1 MIRRKRR
8 NWLVFYGESKIL
20 AVKARGQCVNLVIIN
35 SKSAG
40 QILVQSIN
48 RDARTT
54 FMDPVVLSLLL
65 TLGRLLPSVSG
76 VQLSYF
82 NWHYPIQWPLSIPSK
97 TSENQ
102 RPSVFFRR
110 YRNKTVAWN
119 GLRWYTYQ

>member
-1 MIRRKRR
+1 M
-8 NWLVFYGESKIL
+8 FYGESKIL

-48 RDARTT
+48 RDARTA

-65 TLGRLLPSVSG
+65 TLSRFLSSVWG
-76 VQLSYF
+76 IQLSNSTDITPF
-82 NWHYPIQWPLSIPSK
+82 NVLFLYPLK

-102 RPSVFFRR
+102 RPPVFFRG
-110 YRNKTVAWN
+110 YRNKTVA
-119 GLRWYTYQ
+119 

>member
-1 MIRRKRR
+1 M
-8 NWLVFYGESKIL
+8 FYGESKIL

-65 TLGRLLPSVSG
+65 TLGRFLSSVWG
-76 VQLSYF
+76 IQLSNSTDITPF
-82 NWHYPIQWPLSIPSK
+82 NVLFLYPLKHQKIKGRL
-97 TSENQ
+97 
-102 RPSVFFRR
+102 FFSGDIETRQ
-110 YRNKTVAWN
+110 
-119 GLRWYTYQ
+119 LHEMD